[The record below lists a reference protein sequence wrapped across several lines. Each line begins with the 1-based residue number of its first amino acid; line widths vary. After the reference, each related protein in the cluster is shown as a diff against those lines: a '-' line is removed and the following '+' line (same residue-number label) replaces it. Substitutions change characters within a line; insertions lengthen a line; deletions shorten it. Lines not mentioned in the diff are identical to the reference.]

1 MKNNETYL
9 PLKQPSAG
17 PFFKSTLAKIHFT
30 IYNCM
35 MTIDDIKK
43 LIAQDETRTLELKKT
58 TGELYKGM
66 ETACAFLNS
75 DGGWLM
81 FGITP
86 SLKIDGQN
94 VTDNTRQEIGNALR
108 KIEPVID
115 VDVKY
120 IELPDKPDFYVI
132 AIYFDSNNFKNG
144 PYSFDG
150 RAFYKVES
158 TTALMPRQMY
168 EERLRLSNPQRFSW
182 ENTPN
187 SDITVDDIDIELL
200 YQTLHDGIGSRRI
213 HASAMTLQD
222 PVKIMQK
229 LGIARK
235 DGMILNAAN
244 VLFGKEPTSLHSQCK
259 IRLARFEGTD
269 KRVFRDQTVCEGNL
283 FEQYDVAMDFC
294 LKHLNLSGRMDSK
307 FRQDT
312 LTVPYEAIKEATIN
326 MLCHRSW
333 NAENTTPSLAIYDN
347 RIVFQNPGAFPLGMT
362 WQDFI
367 NNQIGSLPAN
377 PTIANVFYRRGT
389 MEAWGRGIGLIMESC
404 REQGLP
410 APEIKVVPPFVNL
423 TIWFKQALTC
433 GVKTSAPQVEDSYT
447 PTHTPSDDDC
457 PPSHNEKHDQ
467 SNIIT
472 PQEKVFE
479 FCKSPKSI
487 AEIANM
493 LGVNDRRWVRKKYIA
508 PFIGTK
514 LQMTIPDKP
523 NSQNQKYI
531 SVERH

>member
-1 MKNNETYL
+1 MT
-9 PLKQPSAG
+9 
-17 PFFKSTLAKIHFT
+17 
-30 IYNCM
+30 
-35 MTIDDIKK
+35 TIDEIKK
-43 LIAQDETRTLELKKT
+43 LIAKDETRTLELKKT

-81 FGITP
+81 FGIAP
-86 SLKIDGQN
+86 SLKIIGQN
-94 VTDNTRQEIGNALR
+94 VTDNTRQEVANALR
-108 KIEPVID
+108 KIEPAID
-115 VDVKY
+115 VEVEY
-120 IELPDKPDFYVI
+120 VELPDKPDNYVI

-168 EERLRLSNPQRFSW
+168 EERLKISNPQRFSW

-187 SDITVDDIDIELL
+187 AEITVDDIDIELL

-222 PVKIMQK
+222 PMKIMLK
-229 LGIARK
+229 LGVARK

-244 VLFGKEPTSLHSQCK
+244 VLFGKEPSLLHSQCK

-283 FEQYDVAMDFC
+283 FGQYDAVMDFC

-307 FRQDT
+307 FRQDI

-333 NAENTTPSLAIYDN
+333 NAENTTPSLAIYDD
-347 RIVFQNPGAFPLGMT
+347 RIVFQNPGSFPLSMT
-362 WQDFI
+362 WQDFV
-367 NNQIGSLPAN
+367 NEYIGSLPAN

-410 APEIKVVPPFVNL
+410 SPEIKVVPPFVNL
-423 TIWFKQALTC
+423 TIWFKHSLTG
-433 GVKTSAPQVEDSYT
+433 GVKAATPQVKGLYT
-447 PTHTPSDDDC
+447 PSHTPSDNDFTS
-457 PPSHNEKHDQ
+457 SHNETNDQ

-472 PQEKVFE
+472 PQDKVFE

-487 AEIANM
+487 VEIAEM

-523 NSQNQKYI
+523 NSQNQKYVI
-531 SVERH
+531 IKE

>member
-1 MKNNETYL
+1 
-9 PLKQPSAG
+9 
-17 PFFKSTLAKIHFT
+17 
-30 IYNCM
+30 
-35 MTIDDIKK
+35 MTTFDDIKN
-43 LIAQDETRTLELKKT
+43 LIAKDETRTLELKKT

-81 FGITP
+81 FGISP

-108 KIEPVID
+108 KIEPAID

-158 TTALMPRQMY
+158 TTALMSRQMY
-168 EERLRLSNPQRFSW
+168 EERLKISNPQRFSW

-187 SDITVDDIDIELL
+187 SEIAVNDIDTELL

-213 HASAMTLQD
+213 HASAMTIQD

-229 LGIARK
+229 LGVARK

-244 VLFGKEPTSLHSQCK
+244 VLFGKEPTTLHSQCK

-283 FEQYDVAMDFC
+283 FEQYDAAMDFC
-294 LKHLNLSGRMDSK
+294 LKHLNLAGRMDSK

-333 NAENTTPSLAIYDN
+333 NAENTTPSLAIYDD

-362 WQDFI
+362 WQDFV
-367 NNQIGSLPAN
+367 NDQIGSLPAN

-404 REQGLP
+404 KEQNLP
-410 APEIKVVPPFVNL
+410 TPEIKVIPPFVNL
-423 TIWFKQALTC
+423 TIWFKQSLTSRI
-433 GVKTSAPQVEDSYT
+433 KEPAPSVDNT
-447 PTHTPSDDDC
+447 DTPSD
-457 PPSHNEKHDQ
+457 
-467 SNIIT
+467 T
-472 PQEKVFE
+472 PTLEDIHPKSDFISPQDKVFR
-479 FCKSPKSI
+479 FCHTPRSVS
-487 AEIANM
+487 EIANM
-493 LGVNDRRWVRKKYIA
+493 LGVNDKKWVRKKYVA
-508 PFIGTK
+508 PFIGTR
-514 LQMTIPDKP
+514 LQMTIPYKP
-523 NSQNQKYI
+523 NSQNQKYKTI
-531 SVERH
+531 E

>member
-1 MKNNETYL
+1 MIT
-9 PLKQPSAG
+9 
-17 PFFKSTLAKIHFT
+17 F
-30 IYNCM
+30 
-35 MTIDDIKK
+35 DDIKK
-43 LIAQDETRTLELKKT
+43 LIAKDETRTLELKKT
-58 TGELYKGM
+58 TGELHKGM

-94 VTDNTRQEIGNALR
+94 VTDNTRQEVGNALR
-108 KIEPVID
+108 KIEPAID
-115 VDVKY
+115 VEVQY
-120 IELPDKPDFYVI
+120 VELPEKPDYYVI

-158 TTALMPRQMY
+158 TTVLMPRQMY
-168 EERLRLSNPQRFSW
+168 EERLRLSNPRRFSW

-187 SDITVDDIDIELL
+187 SEITIDDIDAELL

-213 HASAMTLQD
+213 HASAMTIQE

-229 LGIARK
+229 LGVARK
-235 DGMILNAAN
+235 DGTILNAAN
-244 VLFGKEPTSLHSQCK
+244 VLFGKEPTSIHPQCK

-283 FEQYDVAMDFC
+283 FEQYDAVMDFC
-294 LKHLNLSGRMDSK
+294 LKHLNLAGRMDSK

-333 NAENTTPSLAIYDN
+333 SAENTTPSLAIYDD

-362 WQDFI
+362 WQDFV
-367 NNQIGSLPAN
+367 NDQIGSLPAN
-377 PTIANVFYRRGT
+377 PAIADVFYRRGT
-389 MEAWGRGIGLIMESC
+389 MEAWGRGLGLIMESC
-404 REQGLP
+404 TEQGLP
-410 APEIKVVPPFVNL
+410 APEIKVTPPFVNL
-423 TIWFKQALTC
+423 TIRFRQSLTG
-433 GVKTSAPQVEDSYT
+433 GVRISAPQVKKPYT
-447 PTHTPSDDDC
+447 PSLTPSGENFTS
-457 PPSHNEKHDQ
+457 SHNKIHNQ
-467 SNIIT
+467 LNIVT
-472 PQEKVFE
+472 PQEKVFD
-479 FCKSPKSI
+479 FCKSPKSVV
-487 AEIANM
+487 EIADM
-493 LGVNDRRWVRKKYIA
+493 LGVNDRRWVRKKYVA

-523 NSQNQKYI
+523 NSQNQKYKTI
-531 SVERH
+531 E

>member
-1 MKNNETYL
+1 
-9 PLKQPSAG
+9 
-17 PFFKSTLAKIHFT
+17 
-30 IYNCM
+30 
-35 MTIDDIKK
+35 MTIDEIKT
-43 LIAQDETRTLELKKT
+43 LISSDESKTLELKKT

-75 DGGWLM
+75 DGGWLI
-81 FGITP
+81 FGIAP
-86 SLKIDGQN
+86 SLRIIGQN
-94 VTDNTRQEIGNALR
+94 VTDNTKQEVANVIR
-108 KIEPVID
+108 KIEPAID
-115 VDVKY
+115 VEVEY
-120 IELPDKPDFYVI
+120 IELSEKPDYYII

-144 PYSFDG
+144 PYSIDG

-168 EERLRLSNPQRFSW
+168 EERLKLSNPQRFSW

-187 SDITVDDIDIELL
+187 PEITIDDINTELL

-222 PVKIMQK
+222 PMKIMLK

-235 DGMILNAAN
+235 DGTILNAAN
-244 VLFGKEPTSLHSQCK
+244 VLFGNEPTLLHSQCK
-259 IRLARFEGTD
+259 IRLARFEGID
-269 KRVFRDQTVCEGNL
+269 KRAFRDQTVCEGNL
-283 FEQYDVAMDFC
+283 FEQYDAVMDFC

-333 NAENTTPSLAIYDN
+333 NAENTTPSLAIYDD

-362 WQDFI
+362 WQNFVDD
-367 NNQIGSLPAN
+367 QIGSIPAN

-389 MEAWGRGIGLIMESC
+389 MEAWGRGIGLIMDSC
-404 REQGLP
+404 KEQGLP
-410 APEIKVVPPFVNL
+410 VPEIKVTQPFINL
-423 TIWFKQALTC
+423 TIWFKHSLTG
-433 GVKTSAPQVEDSYT
+433 GVKKSAPQAKDSYT
-447 PTHTPSDDDC
+447 PSHTPSNDDFTS
-457 PPSHNEKHDQ
+457 SHNEIHKL

-487 AEIANM
+487 VEIAEM

-508 PFIGTK
+508 PFIGTELK
-514 LQMTIPDKP
+514 MTIPDKP

-531 SVERH
+531 SIEK

>member
-1 MKNNETYL
+1 
-9 PLKQPSAG
+9 
-17 PFFKSTLAKIHFT
+17 
-30 IYNCM
+30 M

-43 LIAQDETRTLELKKT
+43 LIAKDETRTLELKKT

-94 VTDNTRQEIGNALR
+94 VTDN
-108 KIEPVID
+108 

-120 IELPDKPDFYVI
+120 IELPDKSDFYVI

-168 EERLRLSNPQRFSW
+168 EERLKISNPQRFSW

-187 SDITVDDIDIELL
+187 SEITVDDIDTELL

-222 PVKIMQK
+222 PMKIMLK
-229 LGIARK
+229 LGVARQ

-283 FEQYDVAMDFC
+283 FEQYDAAMDFC

-333 NAENTTPSLAIYDN
+333 NAENTTPSLAIYDD

-362 WQDFI
+362 WQNFVND
-367 NNQIGSLPAN
+367 QIGSLPAN

-404 REQGLP
+404 KEQGLL

-423 TIWFKQALTC
+423 TIWFKQALT
-433 GVKTSAPQVEDSYT
+433 GSAKTSAPQV
-447 PTHTPSDDDC
+447 
-457 PPSHNEKHDQ
+457 
-467 SNIIT
+467 T
-472 PQEKVFE
+472 PQVMMISPQVITIYTTSRISSHHKKKFLNFVNHRKV
-479 FCKSPKSI
+479 
-487 AEIANM
+487 
-493 LGVNDRRWVRKKYIA
+493 LL
-508 PFIGTK
+508 K
-514 LQMTIPDKP
+514 LRICL
-523 NSQNQKYI
+523 
-531 SVERH
+531 E

>member
-1 MKNNETYL
+1 MIT
-9 PLKQPSAG
+9 
-17 PFFKSTLAKIHFT
+17 F
-30 IYNCM
+30 
-35 MTIDDIKK
+35 DDIKK
-43 LIAQDETRTLELKKT
+43 LIAKDETRTLELKKT
-58 TGELYKGM
+58 TGELHKGM

-81 FGITP
+81 FGVTP

-108 KIEPVID
+108 KIEPAID
-115 VDVKY
+115 VEVQY
-120 IELPDKPDFYVI
+120 VELPEKPDYYVI

-158 TTALMPRQMY
+158 TTVLMPRQMY
-168 EERLRLSNPQRFSW
+168 EERLRLSNPRRFSW

-187 SDITVDDIDIELL
+187 SEITIDDIDAELL

-213 HASAMTLQD
+213 HASAMTIQD

-229 LGIARK
+229 LGVARK
-235 DGMILNAAN
+235 DGTVLNAAN
-244 VLFGKEPTSLHSQCK
+244 VLFGKEPTSIHPQCK

-283 FEQYDVAMDFC
+283 FEQYDAVMDFC
-294 LKHLNLSGRMDSK
+294 LKHLNLAGRMDSK

-333 NAENTTPSLAIYDN
+333 SAENTTPSLAIYDD
-347 RIVFQNPGAFPLGMT
+347 RIVFQNPGAFPPGMT
-362 WQDFI
+362 WQDFV
-367 NNQIGSLPAN
+367 NDQIGSLPAN

-389 MEAWGRGIGLIMESC
+389 MEAWGRGIGLIMQSC
-404 REQGLP
+404 TEQGLP
-410 APEIKVVPPFVNL
+410 APEIKVTPPFVNL
-423 TIWFKQALTC
+423 TIRFSQPLTG
-433 GVKTSAPQVEDSYT
+433 GVKTSTPQVKTSYT
-447 PTHTPSDDDC
+447 SSRTPSGEEFTS
-457 PPSHNEKHDQ
+457 SHDKIYNQ
-467 SNIIT
+467 SNIVT
-472 PQEKVFE
+472 PQEKVFD
-479 FCKSPKSI
+479 FCKSPKSVVEI
-487 AEIANM
+487 AEM
-493 LGVNDRRWVRKKYIA
+493 LGVNDRRWVRKKYVA

-514 LQMTIPDKP
+514 LQMTVPDKP
-523 NSQNQKYI
+523 NSQNQKYKTI
-531 SVERH
+531 E

>member
-1 MKNNETYL
+1 
-9 PLKQPSAG
+9 
-17 PFFKSTLAKIHFT
+17 
-30 IYNCM
+30 
-35 MTIDDIKK
+35 MTIDEIKT
-43 LIAQDETRTLELKKT
+43 LISSDESKTLELKKT

-75 DGGWLM
+75 DGGWLI

-86 SLKIDGQN
+86 SLRIIGQN
-94 VTDNTRQEIGNALR
+94 VTDNTKQEVANVIR
-108 KIEPVID
+108 KIEPAID
-115 VDVKY
+115 VEVEY
-120 IELPDKPDFYVI
+120 IELPEKPDYYII

-168 EERLRLSNPQRFSW
+168 EERLKLSNPQRFSW

-187 SDITVDDIDIELL
+187 SEITVDDINTELL

-222 PVKIMQK
+222 PMKIMLK

-235 DGMILNAAN
+235 DGTILNAAN
-244 VLFGKEPTSLHSQCK
+244 VLFGNEPTLLHSQCK
-259 IRLARFEGTD
+259 IRLARFEGID
-269 KRVFRDQTVCEGNL
+269 KRAFRDQTVCEGNL
-283 FEQYDVAMDFC
+283 FEQYDAVMDFC

-333 NAENTTPSLAIYDN
+333 NAENTTPSLAIYDD

-362 WQDFI
+362 WQNFVDD
-367 NNQIGSLPAN
+367 QIGSIPAN

-389 MEAWGRGIGLIMESC
+389 MEAWGRGIGLIMDSC
-404 REQGLP
+404 KEQGLP
-410 APEIKVVPPFVNL
+410 VPEIKVTQPFINL
-423 TIWFKQALTC
+423 TIWFKHSLTG
-433 GVKTSAPQVEDSYT
+433 GVKKSAPQAKDSYT
-447 PTHTPSDDDC
+447 PSHTPSNDDFTS
-457 PPSHNEKHDQ
+457 SHNEIHKL

-487 AEIANM
+487 VEIAEM

-508 PFIGTK
+508 PFIGTELK
-514 LQMTIPDKP
+514 MTIPDKP
-523 NSQNQKYI
+523 NSQNQKYVSI
-531 SVERH
+531 EK

>member
-1 MKNNETYL
+1 
-9 PLKQPSAG
+9 
-17 PFFKSTLAKIHFT
+17 
-30 IYNCM
+30 M

-43 LIAQDETRTLELKKT
+43 LIAQDESRTLELKKT
-58 TGELYKGM
+58 TGELYKGL
-66 ETACAFLNS
+66 EAACAFLNS

-108 KIEPVID
+108 KIESAID

-120 IELPDKPDFYVI
+120 IELPDKPGFYVI

-168 EERLRLSNPQRFSW
+168 EERLKLSNPQRFSW

-213 HASAMTLQD
+213 HASAMTIQD
-222 PVKIMQK
+222 PVKIMLK
-229 LGIARK
+229 LGVARK

-283 FEQYDVAMDFC
+283 FEQYDAAMDFC

-362 WQDFI
+362 WQDFV
-367 NNQIGSLPAN
+367 NDQIGSLPAN

-404 REQGLP
+404 REQGLL

-423 TIWFKQALTC
+423 TIWFKQALTG

-447 PTHTPSDDDC
+447 PTHTPSDDDFT
-457 PPSHNEKHDQ
+457 PSHNEKHDQ

-479 FCKSPKSI
+479 FCKLPKSI

-514 LQMTIPDKP
+514 LQMTIQDKP
-523 NSQNQKYI
+523 NSQNQKYKTI
-531 SVERH
+531 E

>member
-1 MKNNETYL
+1 
-9 PLKQPSAG
+9 
-17 PFFKSTLAKIHFT
+17 
-30 IYNCM
+30 
-35 MTIDDIKK
+35 MTTFDDIKN
-43 LIAQDETRTLELKKT
+43 LIAKDETRTLELKKT

-81 FGITP
+81 FGISP

-108 KIEPVID
+108 KIEPAID

-158 TTALMPRQMY
+158 TTALMSRQMY
-168 EERLRLSNPQRFSW
+168 EERLKISNPQRFSW

-187 SDITVDDIDIELL
+187 SEIAVNDIDTELL

-213 HASAMTLQD
+213 HASAMTIQD

-229 LGIARK
+229 LGVARK

-244 VLFGKEPTSLHSQCK
+244 VLFGKEPTTLHSQCK

-283 FEQYDVAMDFC
+283 FEQYDAAMDFC
-294 LKHLNLSGRMDSK
+294 LKHLNLAGRMDSK

-333 NAENTTPSLAIYDN
+333 NAENTTPSLAIYDD

-362 WQDFI
+362 WQDFV
-367 NNQIGSLPAN
+367 NDQIGSLPAN

-404 REQGLP
+404 KEQNLP
-410 APEIKVVPPFVNL
+410 TPEIKVIPPFVNL
-423 TIWFKQALTC
+423 TIWFKQSLTSRI
-433 GVKTSAPQVEDSYT
+433 KEPAPSVDNT
-447 PTHTPSDDDC
+447 DTPSD
-457 PPSHNEKHDQ
+457 
-467 SNIIT
+467 T
-472 PQEKVFE
+472 PTLEDIHPKSDFISPQDKVFR
-479 FCKSPKSI
+479 FCHTPRSVS
-487 AEIANM
+487 EIANM
-493 LGVNDRRWVRKKYIA
+493 LGVNDKKWVRKKYVA
-508 PFIGTK
+508 PFIGTR

-523 NSQNQKYI
+523 NSQNQKYKTI
-531 SVERH
+531 E

>member
-1 MKNNETYL
+1 M
-9 PLKQPSAG
+9 AVG
-17 PFFKSTLAKIHFT
+17 
-30 IYNCM
+30 
-35 MTIDDIKK
+35 
-43 LIAQDETRTLELKKT
+43 
-58 TGELYKGM
+58 
-66 ETACAFLNS
+66 
-75 DGGWLM
+75 LM

-94 VTDNTRQEIGNALR
+94 VTDNTRQEVGNALR
-108 KIEPVID
+108 KIEPA
-115 VDVKY
+115 
-120 IELPDKPDFYVI
+120 IEVEVQYVELSEKPDYYVI

-150 RAFYKVES
+150 RAFYKIES
-158 TTALMPRQMY
+158 TTVLMPRQMY
-168 EERLRLSNPQRFSW
+168 EERLKLSNPQRFSW
-182 ENTPN
+182 ENTSN
-187 SDITVDDIDIELL
+187 SEITINDIDTELL

-213 HASAMTLQD
+213 HASAMTIQD
-222 PVKIMQK
+222 LVKIMQK
-229 LGIARK
+229 LGVARK

-244 VLFGKEPTSLHSQCK
+244 VLFGKEPTSIHSQCK

-283 FEQYDVAMDFC
+283 FEQYDAVMDFC
-294 LKHLNLSGRMDSK
+294 LKHLNLAGRMDSK

-333 NAENTTPSLAIYDN
+333 NAENTTPSLAIYDD

-362 WQDFI
+362 WRDFV
-367 NNQIGSLPAN
+367 NDQIGSLPAN
-377 PTIANVFYRRGT
+377 PAIANVFYRRGT
-389 MEAWGRGIGLIMESC
+389 MEAWGRGLGLIMESC
-404 REQGLP
+404 TEQGLP
-410 APEIKVVPPFVNL
+410 APEIKVIPPFVNL
-423 TIWFKQALTC
+423 TIWFRQSLTG
-433 GVKTSAPQVEDSYT
+433 GVKTSAPQVKELYT
-447 PTHTPSDDDC
+447 PSNDDFT
-457 PPSHNEKHDQ
+457 PSHNEIHDQ

-508 PFIGTK
+508 PYIGTK

-523 NSQNQKYI
+523 NSQNQKYVI
-531 SVERH
+531 VKE